1 MKWKKRADIKDTNT
15 QILKIDNFRDV
26 SREFLEIR
34 NKTLS
39 EEEKIKSKISKNV
52 DSYYVNENK
61 IDGELTDS
69 MQCSPTSISQS
80 SNPWNIRLRH
90 KQFSYNVTIFEKGL
104 PGSTCAVSVN

>member
-34 NKTLS
+34 NKILS

-80 SNPWNIRLRH
+80 SNP
-90 KQFSYNVTIFEKGL
+90 
-104 PGSTCAVSVN
+104 

>member
-1 MKWKKRADIKDTNT
+1 MKWKKQADIKDTNT

-80 SNPWNIRLRH
+80 SNP
-90 KQFSYNVTIFEKGL
+90 
-104 PGSTCAVSVN
+104 